1 MLTTKVQYITVKVKR
16 LNGAHFRVNENS
28 FKVILDYEH
37 LAHLHVNVCLF
48 CVYSA
53 CREQS
58 GQTYSPLNAVFDC
71 VLYTSRCQ
79 GTAFSG

>member
-1 MLTTKVQYITVKVKR
+1 MLTTKVQYITVKVK
-16 LNGAHFRVNENS
+16 S

-37 LAHLHVNVCLF
+37 LARLHVNNVCLF

-58 GQTYSPLNAVFDC
+58 RQTVTFL
-71 VLYTSRCQ
+71 
-79 GTAFSG
+79 